1 MKERVDADDFEV
13 EYCPTNLMKS
23 DGLTKPKTVED
34 HFKFQADSGMTAKE
48 RAVRFGT
55 VSVIGETTTKKISPE
70 DPELEVK
77 TRSKDFGNLT
87 KID

>member
-1 MKERVDADDFEV
+1 
-13 EYCPTNLMKS
+13 MKS

-34 HFKFQADSGMTAKE
+34 HFKFQADLGMTAKE

-55 VSVIGETTTKKISPE
+55 VRVMGETTTKKISPE

-77 TRSKDFGNLT
+77 TRSKGLGNLK